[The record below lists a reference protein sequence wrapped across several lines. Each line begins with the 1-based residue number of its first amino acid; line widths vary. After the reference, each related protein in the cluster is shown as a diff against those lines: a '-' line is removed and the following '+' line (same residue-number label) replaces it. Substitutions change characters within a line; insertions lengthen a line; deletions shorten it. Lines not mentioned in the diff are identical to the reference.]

1 MKCILLVRV
10 STEAQSFDEQEK
22 ELYDLAHFYG
32 YKDKDISSIAT
43 KESAIKLDEE
53 ERFGLNRMKELLETG
68 EYDCVFAW
76 EISRIARRK
85 KRFCSVFWNI

>member
-10 STEAQSFDEQEK
+10 STEAQSYDEQEK

-53 ERFGLNRMKELLETG
+53 ERFGLNRMKELACSLGKSHVSPE
-68 EYDCVFAW
+68 E
-76 EISRIARRK
+76 

>member
-10 STEAQSFDEQEK
+10 STEAQSYDEQEK

-53 ERFGLNRMKELLETG
+53 ERFGLNRMKELLETSACSLG
-68 EYDCVFAW
+68 KSHVSPE
-76 EISRIARRK
+76 E

>member
-10 STEAQSFDEQEK
+10 STEAQSYDEQEK

-53 ERFGLNRMKELLETG
+53 ERFGLNRMKELLETRVRLG
-68 EYDCVFAW
+68 NLTY
-76 EISRIARRK
+76 RQK
-85 KRFCSVFWNI
+85 KKDSVQYFGIFD

>member
-10 STEAQSFDEQEK
+10 STEAQSYDEQEK

-53 ERFGLNRMKELLETG
+53 ERFGLNRMKN
-68 EYDCVFAW
+68 YWKQVNM
-76 EISRIARRK
+76 IACSLGK
-85 KRFCSVFWNI
+85 SHVSPEEKRFCSVFWNI